1 MIEGRYYHIFNRGNN
16 RDALFYDV
24 ENYQYF
30 IDKFRHY
37 LDDFVEVY
45 AYCLMKTHF
54 HFLIKIKNHPPANN
68 SENAKPKLLTPVEKA
83 FRDFFISYAKSI
95 NKKYHR
101 TGSLFQ
107 YKFKRKEIDNDFYL
121 KNIIRY
127 IHLNPV
133 VAGLCNRPEE
143 YEHSSYNKIL
153 SMDASWIKVDEIIE
167 LFGNLGQ
174 FKQFNVFFDPN
185 ADFELINEFCA

>member
-1 MIEGRYYHIFNRGNN
+1 MIESRYYHIFNRGNN
-16 RDALFYDV
+16 RDALFYEL

-54 HFLIKIKNHPPANN
+54 HFLIKNKNQPPANN
-68 SENAKPKLLTPVEKA
+68 TDNAKPPLLTPVEKA
-83 FRDFFISYAKSI
+83 FR
-95 NKKYHR
+95 
-101 TGSLFQ
+101 
-107 YKFKRKEIDNDFYL
+107 DFYL

-133 VAGLCNRPEE
+133 VSELCNRPEE

-153 SMDASWIKVDEIIE
+153 TMDASWINVNEIIE
-167 LFGNLGQ
+167 LLGNLSA
-174 FKQFNVFFDPN
+174 FKQFNVFFDLN